1 MATLASLVDRV
12 RLELGDQG
20 KSFVTQFMADGSTNR
35 FDLRYSPID
44 ADTLYVSKDGVDI
57 SSSASVEEST
67 GVLVLDEVP
76 EDGAQLLVSGTYYR
90 YFTTP
95 DYEYFSTAALRQH
108 THNKTDS
115 IGRTFTVENLPTIEE
130 YPVALYASTL
140 ALYTLATDAAFDI
153 NIFAPDGVTIP
164 RSERYRQL
172 MEMIDSRREQ
182 YRELCVQLGIG
193 MYQIEVFTLRRIS
206 KMTNRYV
213 PVYRPMEVD
222 DKSFP
227 MRVDLNAPTYG
238 DKEEPW
244 PTLAE
249 DLTAFEGFEFT
260 YTKTFT
266 GDYTGKLF
274 QARLLT
280 QRGSTYKVREFDLV
294 VANPSLVE
302 IASVSRTAGETT
314 VTIVTEEDH
323 GLVAGQSIYLWDI
336 NEELS
341 DTWEVATTPSTTSLT
356 LTTTET
362 TEIDLEETAG
372 RLDPF
377 GEATYTA
384 TFTLPAEQTRR
395 LARRTWW
402 SLSSRDPDV
411 EDPVNEIY
419 GGQFFTER
427 ASEAVL

>member
-95 DYEYFSTAALRQH
+95 DYQYFATAALKQH

-182 YRELCVQLGIG
+182 YRELCMQLGIG

-227 MRVDLNAPTYG
+227 LRVDLNTPTYG

-249 DLTAFEGFEFT
+249 DLTAFESFEFT
-260 YTKTFT
+260 HTKTFT

-280 QRGSTYKVREFDLV
+280 QRGSTYKVRDFELV
-294 VANPSLVE
+294 VTNPSLVE
-302 IASVSRTAGETT
+302 IDSVNRTAGEET
-314 VTIVTEEDH
+314 VTIVTEEAH
-323 GLVAGQSIYLWDI
+323 GLVAGQSIYLWEI
-336 NEELS
+336 NDELS
-341 DTWEVATTPSTTSLT
+341 GTWEVATTPTATSFT

-362 TEIDLEETAG
+362 TEIDLEETTG